1 MKRIDKILEYIAEST
16 KKISKEAL
24 FAGKG
29 LRLRKLLMIKR
40 C

>member
-24 FAGKG
+24 LGG
-29 LRLRKLLMIKR
+29 ERDYG
-40 C
+40 CGNC